1 MNLDFAEALHFDE
14 RNEIQFS
21 QLIELSGL
29 SEADLRELVDY
40 GALVPVD
47 PQASSWVFSAHSVIL
62 AQTACRLRHDF
73 ELDAPALSVVL
84 GLVERIAALEDELR
98 AVRAR
103 SSSSR

>member
-47 PQASSWVFSAHSVIL
+47 PQASSWVFNAHSVIL

-103 SSSSR
+103 SCSSR